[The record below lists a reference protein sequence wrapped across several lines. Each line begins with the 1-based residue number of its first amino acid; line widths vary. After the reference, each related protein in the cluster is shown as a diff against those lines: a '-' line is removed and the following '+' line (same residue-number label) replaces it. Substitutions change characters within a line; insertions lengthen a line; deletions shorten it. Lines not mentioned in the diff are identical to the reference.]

1 MHYFLR
7 HQWFTKLQ
15 ETSFSLLFER
25 KLDDWGSDV
34 DDEAMFQF
42 QVLIKLSFEKN
53 VMMTFRVLESH
64 ELEARESSVVMKEK
78 KTR

>member
-1 MHYFLR
+1 
-7 HQWFTKLQ
+7 
-15 ETSFSLLFER
+15 
-25 KLDDWGSDV
+25 
-34 DDEAMFQF
+34 MFQF